1 MTKKY
6 LYQVVYYQAVT
17 AYNKAYSVIRV
28 FKQYFLFSLLLF
40 LTQ

>member
-28 FKQYFLFSLLLF
+28 LNNISYLVYCCF
-40 LTQ
+40 